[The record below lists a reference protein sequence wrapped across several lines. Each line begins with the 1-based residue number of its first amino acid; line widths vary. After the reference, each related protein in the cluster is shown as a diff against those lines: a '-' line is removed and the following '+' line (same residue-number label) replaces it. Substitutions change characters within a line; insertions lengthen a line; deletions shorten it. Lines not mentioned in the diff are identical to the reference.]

1 MQDKRRTR
9 GKTIFLAILVVSLV
23 GATSAFA
30 YRGMGGGMGGGAMGR
45 GWQMNLTPEQ
55 AGQVFDLK
63 QKFMTDTAELRKN
76 LMVKGAELAQLWK
89 AETPDDKAILAKV
102 KELSALRA
110 QMVEK
115 SVAQRL
121 AVSKIVPQAKGPC
134 PMMGPGMGRGM
145 GPGMGPGG
153 PGPGKGMGPGRGPG
167 AGANPGPQGM
177 LGDEGDLDMMAANLD
192 FGWQHDF

>member
-30 YRGMGGGMGGGAMGR
+30 YRGMGGRMGGGGMGK
-45 GWQMNLTPEQ
+45 GWHMNLTPEQ

-63 QKFMTDTAELRKN
+63 QKFMNDTAELRKN
-76 LMVKGAELAQLWK
+76 MMVKGAELAQLWK

-110 QMVEK
+110 QMMEK
-115 SVAQRL
+115 AVAQRL
-121 AVSKIVPQAKGPC
+121 AMIKIVPQAKGPC
-134 PMMGPGMGRGM
+134 PMMGRGM
-145 GPGMGPGG
+145 GPGFGPGA
-153 PGPGKGMGPGRGPG
+153 PGSKKGMGPGRGPG

-177 LGDEGDLDMMAANLD
+177 TEDDPALDLASNPDLG
-192 FGWQHDF
+192 WHDNF

>member
-1 MQDKRRTR
+1 MPDKRRTR
-9 GKTIFLAILVVSLV
+9 GKIIFLAILVVSLV

-30 YRGMGGGMGGGAMGR
+30 YRGMGGRMGGGAMGK
-45 GWQMNLTPEQ
+45 GWHMNLTPEQ

-63 QKFMTDTAELRKN
+63 QKFMNDTAELRKN

-89 AETPDDKAILAKV
+89 AEIPDDKAILAKV

-110 QMVEK
+110 QMMEK
-115 SVAQRL
+115 AVAQRL

-134 PMMGPGMGRGM
+134 PMMGGGM
-145 GPGMGPGG
+145 GPGFGPGG
-153 PGPGKGMGPGRGPG
+153 PGSKKGMGPGRGPG

-177 LGDEGDLDMMAANLD
+177 AEDDPALDMAANLD

>member
-9 GKTIFLAILVVSLV
+9 GKIIFLAILVVSLV

-45 GWQMNLTPEQ
+45 GWHMNLTPEQ

-63 QKFMTDTAELRKN
+63 QKFMNDTAELRKN

-121 AVSKIVPQAKGPC
+121 AVSKIVPQAKGLC

-177 LGDEGDLDMMAANLD
+177 AEDDPALDMAANLD